1 MPLNELGFQ
10 RLTYDEILDIQ
21 IQRAKLLFGDDIDT
35 SENST
40 FGKILRLFCLDASDN
55 QEYGENV
62 YLSAFP
68 NTARGVSLDRLCPMV
83 GISRNPATYAEH
95 NITILGTA
103 GATVDM
109 GFLVA
114 AGDVVFHT
122 VDYYTIGSNGKVSAI
137 VECNDAGVIGNV
149 SVGEI
154 NNIVNPTADVTGITH
169 TSIEKLAIDVETD
182 YSLRTRYGGALSGT
196 GTNVIDSIRGAILR
210 VSGVESVSIKENE
223 TDTTDSSG
231 VAPHSFKCYVLAPH
245 SASKE
250 IAKAIFSK
258 KPVGIATSGTESE
271 TVYDISDNPHI
282 VRFSWVTEVQVKAK
296 CTIKTNSD
304 YSDSSSQEIKDN
316 LIERVSTYKVG
327 QDVYASALSSE
338 AYVNGVEGVI
348 EMSVTKSGTWT
359 NYLPISD
366 SEVARLTAGNIEVTV
381 TNA

>member
-68 NTARGVSLDRLCPMV
+68 NTARGASLDRLCPMV
-83 GISRNPATYAEH
+83 GISRNPATYAQH
-95 NITILGTA
+95 NITISGTA

-250 IAKAIFSK
+250 IAKAIFIK

-282 VRFSWVTEVQVKAK
+282 VRFSWVTEVQVKVK

>member
-10 RLTYDEILDIQ
+10 RLTYDEIVDIQ

-68 NTARGVSLDRLCPMV
+68 NTARGASLDRLCPMV
-83 GISRNPATYAEH
+83 GISRNPATYAQH
-95 NITILGTA
+95 NITISGTA

-154 NNIVNPTADVTGITH
+154 NDIVNPTTDVTDITH
-169 TSIEKLAIDVETD
+169 TSIEKLATDVETD
-182 YSLRTRYGGALSGT
+182 YSLRTRYGEALSGA
-196 GTNVIDSIRGAILR
+196 GTNAIDSIRGAILR
-210 VSGVESVSIKENE
+210 VSGVEAVTIIENE

-282 VRFSWVTEVQVKAK
+282 VRFSWVTEVQVKVK

-348 EMSVTKSGTWT
+348 EMSVAKSGTWT

-366 SEVARLTAGNIEVTV
+366 SEVARLTVGNIEVTV